1 MVMLSNL
8 LWIALLIIAATML
21 IYWLLPRILPQEW
34 LQANIPPD
42 QSSALEILR
51 KRYARGE
58 IDAMTFEQMR
68 ERLEASY
75 RQDYPQS
82 RGMWT
87 QEQYSRWRVKD

>member
-1 MVMLSNL
+1 MLSSL
-8 LWIALLIIAATML
+8 FWIALLVILAGML

-34 LQANIPPD
+34 LQHDVPPE

-51 KRYARGE
+51 QRYARGE

-75 RQDYPQS
+75 WQDYSQTN
-82 RGMWT
+82 GMWRE
-87 QEQYSRWRVKD
+87 EQYMRWRE

>member
-1 MVMLSNL
+1 VILSDL

-34 LQANIPPD
+34 LQHETPPE

-51 KRYARGE
+51 RRYARGE

-75 RQDYPQS
+75 RQDYSQS
-82 RGMWT
+82 SGTWT

>member
-1 MVMLSNL
+1 MMLSNL
-8 LWIALLIIAATML
+8 FWIALLIILAGLL

-34 LQANIPPD
+34 LQNDTPPA

-51 KRYARGE
+51 QRYARGE

-75 RQDYPQS
+75 RQDYSQPS
-82 RGMWT
+82 GMWME
-87 QEQYSRWRVKD
+87 EQHTRWRVKD